1 MHAYGEINNTVHSG
15 YAFYLRGTET
25 AEVEGLW
32 LTKDP
37 DTCQNTQMTVIAAP
51 WLGHALLL

>member
-1 MHAYGEINNTVHSG
+1 MHAYGKTNNTVHSS
-15 YAFYLRGTET
+15 YASYLRDTET

-37 DTCQNTQMTVIAAP
+37 DTCVKTP
-51 WLGHALLL
+51 R